1 MATIGQIES
10 RPLLRALALIELV
23 VWLGALSSH
32 ASLTAAAAE
41 DPEESRLGLEI
52 NLAAGPEGPSKRLFE
67 ARYQLVLERRV
78 LKILDEDSA
87 RDLTAIRVVTSPT
100 IVRESASAVNAVSV
114 RLYATYSDKA
124 EKQLGTYM
132 VRDGES
138 VRPAELTT
146 LGIEPFEI
154 RGVRAV
160 PTVIKPS
167 DKPLVTNSTQSLE
180 VVRLER
186 TFARYDVVL
195 KNGYDKNVINFAIAF
210 SEGFTYRSIL
220 DSAQPS
226 AMAPGTIAKFNIGSG
241 GSMDQEIRVAA
252 VILADGTADGDPKI
266 YAHMLANYRGAGIAA
281 TSALTGIQKVLDAS
295 DQDLESTLAWLDA
308 ELRSMPEAI
317 ERESGI
323 ALLKSKF
330 GSLDEQVISSLF
342 VDLKNGYQEAR
353 GQALWT
359 TSYLKSR
366 TKENREK
373 GTRAASAESQ
383 AAEIR
388 NSLLV
393 LKSQLQSVVA
403 AG

>member
-1 MATIGQIES
+1 MAPVGKIES
-10 RPLLRALALIELV
+10 RPLLRALALVGLV
-23 VWLGALSSH
+23 VGLVAQSSH
-32 ASLTAAAAE
+32 ASLTAAPQSPQE
-41 DPEESRLGLEI
+41 CVLGLEI
-52 NLAAGPEGPSKRLFE
+52 DLEAGPEGPSKRVFE

-100 IVRESASAVNAVSV
+100 TVHEFGSAVNAVSV
-114 RLYATYSDKA
+114 QLYATYSDKA
-124 EKQLGTYM
+124 ETQLGTYM

-160 PTVIKPS
+160 PTVIKPG
-167 DKPLVTNSTQSLE
+167 DKPLLTNSTQSLE

-210 SEGFTYRSIL
+210 SEGFTYRSIF
-220 DSAQPS
+220 DNGQPGG
-226 AMAPGTIAKFNIGSG
+226 MAPGTIAEFNIGSG
-241 GSMDQEIRVAA
+241 GSMDREIRIAA

-266 YAHMLANYRGAGIAA
+266 YAHMLADYRGAGIAA
-281 TSALTGIQKVLDAS
+281 AIALTGIQKVLDAS
-295 DQDLESTLAWLDA
+295 DTDLESTLSWLDA
-308 ELRSMPEAI
+308 ELRSMPETI
-317 ERESGI
+317 ERETGI

-330 GSLDEQVISSLF
+330 GSLDEQVMSSLF
-342 VDLKNGYQEAR
+342 IDLESGYHAAR

-366 TKENREK
+366 TTENRGK

-388 NSLLV
+388 NRLLV
-393 LKSQLQSVVA
+393 LKSQLQAVVA